1 MGAAVYRPATL
12 DDATRLFELR
22 RSSILE
28 LALSGMSVEDATAWA
43 KQLTPSGM
51 ERKLREFEIWIAEFD
66 GVTAGWGAIRGDVLE
81 GLYTA
86 PEYAGQGVGA
96 ALLDRL
102 EALLH
107 GRGVEAV
114 RAEAS
119 SNARAFYL
127 RRGYRQTGPQTP
139 IGAWPIEKL
148 LLTEN

>member
-12 DDATRLFELR
+12 DDAKRLFELR

-43 KQLTPSGM
+43 KQLTLSGM
-51 ERKLREFEIWIAEFD
+51 ERKLREFEIWIAELD
-66 GVTAGWGAIRGDVLE
+66 GMTAGWGAIRGDVLE

-86 PEYAGQGVGA
+86 PEFGGQGVGA
-96 ALLDRL
+96 ALLGRL
-102 EALLH
+102 EALMR
-107 GRGVEAV
+107 GRGVATV

-139 IGAWPIEKL
+139 VGAWPIAKQL
-148 LLTEN
+148 LS

>member
-1 MGAAVYRPATL
+1 
-12 DDATRLFELR
+12 
-22 RSSILE
+22 
-28 LALSGMSVEDATAWA
+28 MSVEDAQAWA

-51 ERKLREFEIWIAEFD
+51 ERKLRELEIWVAELD
-66 GVTAGWGAIRGDVLE
+66 GVTAGWGAIHGDVLE

-102 EALLH
+102 ETLM
-107 GRGVEAV
+107 RGQGVDAV

-119 SNARAFYL
+119 SNAKAFYL

-139 IGAWPIEKL
+139 TGAWPIAKQL
-148 LLTEN
+148 LA

>member
-43 KQLTPSGM
+43 KQLTLSGM
-51 ERKLREFEIWIAEFD
+51 ERKLREFEIWIAELD
-66 GVTAGWGAIRGDVLE
+66 GMTAGWGAIRGDVLE

-86 PEYAGQGVGA
+86 PEFGGQGVGA
-96 ALLDRL
+96 ALLGRL
-102 EALLH
+102 EALMR
-107 GRGVEAV
+107 GRGVATV

-139 IGAWPIEKL
+139 VGAWPIAKQL
-148 LLTEN
+148 LS

>member
-51 ERKLREFEIWIAEFD
+51 ERKLREFEIWIAEHD
-66 GVTAGWGAIRGDVLE
+66 GMTAGWGAIRGDVLE

-86 PEYAGQGVGA
+86 PEFGGQGVGA
-96 ALLDRL
+96 ALLGRL
-102 EALLH
+102 EALMR
-107 GRGVEAV
+107 GRGFEVV

-119 SNARAFYL
+119 TNAKGFYL
-127 RRGYRQTGPQTP
+127 RRGYRVTGPQTP
-139 IGAWPIEKL
+139 VGAWPIARQL
-148 LLTEN
+148 LP

>member
-1 MGAAVYRPATL
+1 MGTAVYRPATL

-51 ERKLREFEIWIAEFD
+51 ERKLREFDIWIAELD
-66 GVTAGWGAIRGDVLE
+66 GMTAGWGAIRGDVLE

-86 PEYAGQGVGA
+86 PEYGGQGVGA
-96 ALLDRL
+96 GLLSRL
-102 EALLH
+102 ELLLR
-107 GRGVEAV
+107 GRGFAAV

-139 IGAWPIEKL
+139 TGAWPIAKQ
-148 LLTEN
+148 LLT

>member
-43 KQLTPSGM
+43 KQLTLSGM

-86 PEYAGQGVGA
+86 PEFGGQGVGA
-96 ALLDRL
+96 ALLGRL
-102 EALLH
+102 EALMR
-107 GRGVEAV
+107 GRGVATV

-139 IGAWPIEKL
+139 VGAWPIAKQL
-148 LLTEN
+148 LS

>member
-22 RSSILE
+22 RCSILE
-28 LALSGMSVEDATAWA
+28 LALSGMSIEDATAWA

-51 ERKLREFEIWIAEFD
+51 ERKLREFEIWIAELD
-66 GVTAGWGAIRGDVLE
+66 SMTAGWGAIHGDVLE

-96 ALLDRL
+96 ALLARL
-102 EALLH
+102 EALMRT
-107 GRGVEAV
+107 RGVAAV

-139 IGAWPIEKL
+139 VGAWPIAKQL
-148 LLTEN
+148 LS

>member
-12 DDATRLFELR
+12 DDAAQLFELR

-51 ERKLREFEIWIAEFD
+51 ARKLREFEIWIAELD
-66 GVTAGWGAIRGDVLE
+66 GIPAGWGAIHGDVLE

-96 ALLDRL
+96 ALLGRL
-102 EALLH
+102 ESLLRA
-107 GRGVEAV
+107 RGVAAV

-127 RRGYRQTGPQTP
+127 RRGYRQTGPQTSV
-139 IGAWPIEKL
+139 GAWPIAKQ
-148 LLTEN
+148 LLT